1 MNFDSF
7 NVKAPLLLGG
17 AFSEAEVFGAAV
29 WLWMQS
35 ESHRDAPLH
44 TLKALLLPA
53 IKTQQFMLVEEVGKP
68 VFYLSWA
75 DMSADA
81 ERRYMSSPPVCMPE
95 ADWNSGDRMWILDW
109 VAPFGHT
116 KIMKQLLSQHLF
128 ANLSMRS
135 LYHRGKSKGLR
146 VMTFHGM
153 AVMPEEKESWERT
166 HAIEQAP
173 SATRMPIHQ
182 KTSV

>member
-1 MNFDSF
+1 MNFDTF
-7 NVKAPLLLGG
+7 NVKAPLLLGSV
-17 AFSEAEVFGAAV
+17 FNEAEVFGAAV

-35 ESHRDAPLH
+35 ASHRDAPLH

-53 IKTQQFMLVEEVGKP
+53 IKTRQFVLVEEAGKP

-75 DMSADA
+75 NMSVEA

-116 KIMKQLLSQHLF
+116 KTMKRLLSQHLF

-135 LYHRGKSKGLR
+135 LYHRGSGKGLR

-153 AVMPEEKESWERT
+153 AVMPQEKALWERL
-166 HAIEQAP
+166 HAVKHVP
-173 SATRMPIHQ
+173 SASRISSFQ
-182 KTSV
+182 ETSS

>member
-1 MNFDSF
+1 MNFGSF
-7 NVKAPLLLGG
+7 NAKAPLLLGG
-17 AFSEAEVFGAAV
+17 PFSEAEVFGAAV
-29 WLWMQS
+29 WPWTQS

-53 IKTQQFMLVEEVGKP
+53 IKTQQFVLVEKGGKP

-75 DMSADA
+75 NMNAEA
-81 ERRYMSSPPVCMPE
+81 ERRYMSSPPIFMPE

-116 KIMKQLLSQHLF
+116 KIMKPLVLQHLF

-153 AVMPEEKESWERT
+153 AVMPEEKEAWERS

-173 SATRMPIHQ
+173 TATRMPIQQ
-182 KTSV
+182 KTST